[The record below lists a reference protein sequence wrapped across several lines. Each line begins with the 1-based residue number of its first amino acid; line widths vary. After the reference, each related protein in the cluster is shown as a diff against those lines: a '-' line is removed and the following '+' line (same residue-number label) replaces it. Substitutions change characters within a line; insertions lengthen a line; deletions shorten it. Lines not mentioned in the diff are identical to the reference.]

1 MNAKINITYRDK
13 DGNIIDNPTEGQS
26 AYSPETKKLYIYN
39 EGEWKMVTGESNF
52 GMSMYDINK
61 QIISQMPAMSDDDI
75 AESKLVIMNYIKETE
90 NEFYMMLCRDMNYY
104 TLFHIVDYLTEPS
117 IYDEVVECAKD
128 LGTIKSIEYVETG
141 AIEIWFQQPEADPVV
156 MYFFGYDGG
165 VIECIA

>member
-13 DGNIIDNPTEGQS
+13 DGNIIDNPIEGQS
-26 AYSPETKKLYIYN
+26 AYSPETKKLYVYTDN
-39 EGEWKMVTGESNF
+39 EWKMITGESNLD
-52 GMSMYDINK
+52 MSMYDINK

-75 AESKLVIMNYIKETE
+75 AESKLIIMNYIREIE

-117 IYDEVVECAKD
+117 IDDEVVECIKG

-141 AIEIWFQQPEADPVV
+141 AIEIWFQQEDQEPVV

-165 VIECIA
+165 IIECIA